1 MLKQDL
7 LGDYNK
13 IVTPATGTTFTTG
26 DKIASSTFNP
36 QSKTKLLKPTTI
48 GNTVANLSQILG
60 DSEPSIQAPSQD
72 IIDKINFIFNSMSK
86 SNILDKSN
94 DLKLILINDNVIK
107 WFSNF
112 FILNRISVEYNN
124 HQIYYELITYI
135 DSKELNQLLIKD
147 TISFIRKLLL
157 SETIAKDAKE
167 KKVMI
172 NLGSWLGIM
181 TIAKN
186 KPILA
191 RDLDLKEIIFDA
203 YENGKLTAII
213 PFICKI
219 LEHSAKTKVF
229 HSKNPWIQ
237 AILAVLAELYYKEH
251 LKQTLKFEI
260 ENIFKKLDIDLA
272 NFQQSR
278 LLDAIVIVST
288 SQDFTR
294 PATSNEPEFDPNELL
309 KIISKQEQYPN
320 EIMMFLNRSHPNFIA
335 RNELLNILTNAL
347 FMAINEIL
355 APVVERAVNI
365 SQVTTRELILK
376 DFAFEKDETKFKN
389 AANLCIK
396 SLAGSLAM
404 VTCKEP
410 LRIGYNNQLKD
421 ILLKKGLEAEL
432 VDALNNS
439 VNNSEILEIGSS
451 YIQNYV
457 IKRAIDKIEKD
468 KVIIEELEKRKKNKA
483 LDIKPELISK
493 IKTLPEILRPNPTG
507 LTSDQLKIYE
517 DFDKIYDRTSI
528 NTSSQSNKLGLL
540 KKLIPALKEV
550 LDSPPTAKIINKYE
564 ICMLNIQFITKSD
577 NTDYAE
583 EDEQLSILSK
593 MISDS
598 KVNDSSIVDELVNI
612 SYKYTVAASKA
623 NNLSL
628 ININSEILKGWLK
641 IDPSM
646 SKEITNKLLN
656 TDDLYIR
663 FKFDIHYYFF
673 RKNIFDMTEYENF
686 MADYLEENSMN
697 ETVRRLITNLIEK
710 KVLSINSFKK
720 IPSYIID
727 PAVSGDYFDLF
738 SKKSTFCQPNPNFFI
753 IDSKICNIRD
763 YNSYINFREN
773 CKFVYKL
780 ILNFVYQNIDQEN
793 IRNKLKEFVD
803 SSIVKVEE
811 QMNVFIMIITELAVK
826 SVLFYEPENY
836 FYPESEAKCIMCL
849 LNIIPSSTTNKL
861 KLFENILL
869 AIFKVFHYDY
879 IKNLS
884 NFNQRP
890 YYKLLINII
899 YLLHNADNNEEM
911 FNGYKKLQYFYV
923 LADVL
928 RFMKPQ
934 HYPGF
939 VLAWIDIISC
949 KYFNSIFLELD
960 SGSKTIKETI
970 PKFEK
975 FLLILIDLLSYLKAL
990 NSEIMAEYN
999 SKVLVDTVYKFFFLL
1014 SNTYPEFLSYYYYII
1029 IASLPAGDNFL
1040 QLKNIILSSTPLDIE
1055 QPDPFFEEFKVDS
1068 LPDIR
1073 KNSLVLFDINS
1084 ILFDYGYKGIMD
1096 EYVETKNESLLDELI
1111 NKLNKNEKDQVQNY
1125 LSKHLLTYH
1134 HLVINAIVIHWSQ
1147 YVIKMTT
1154 TNDKKKMSNQDVLEF
1169 FIRMIKSLEA
1179 ENRDHFINSIL
1190 NELRYPSNQTYYFSC
1205 LLLCIFFEIK
1215 NEQIEEHILK

>member
-1 MLKQDL
+1 MPFLNEIKGEEYFNVRKDEAKLLKQDL

-13 IVTPATGTTFTTG
+13 IANLPGVTSFNSG
-26 DKIASSTFNP
+26 DKGTSSNYNQ
-36 QSKTKLLKPTTI
+36 QSKTKLIKPVTLVH
-48 GNTVANLSQILG
+48 NVANLTQILG
-60 DSEPSIQAPSQD
+60 DVETSIQAPSQD
-72 IIDKINFIFNSMSK
+72 VIDKINFIFNSMSK
-86 SNILDKSN
+86 NNIADKSN
-94 DLKLILINDNVIK
+94 DLKSILTNDNVIK

-112 FILNRISVEYNN
+112 LILNRISVEYNN

-135 DSKELNQLLIKD
+135 DSKELNNLLIKD
-147 TISFIRKLLL
+147 SISFIRKLLL

-167 KKVMI
+167 KKVLI

-181 TIAKN
+181 TLAKN

-237 AILAVLAELYYKEH
+237 AILAVLAELYYKQN

-260 ENIFKKLDIDLA
+260 ENIFKKLDIDL
-272 NFQQSR
+272 NSFTQSR
-278 LLDAIVIVST
+278 LLDAIVIIST
-288 SQDFTR
+288 SQDFSR
-294 PATSNEPEFDPNELL
+294 PITTSEPEFDPNELL
-309 KIISKQEQYPN
+309 KIITKQEQYQT
-320 EIMMFLNRSHPNFIA
+320 EALMFLNRTHPNLMT
-335 RNELLNILTNAL
+335 RNELINIITNAL

-376 DFAFEKDETKFKN
+376 DFAFEKDESKFKN

-410 LRIGYNNQLKD
+410 LRIGFNNQLKD
-421 ILLKKGLEAEL
+421 ILGKKGLEAEL
-432 VDALNNS
+432 VEALNNT
-439 VNNSEILEIGSS
+439 VNNSDILEIGSS

-468 KVIIEELEKRKKNKA
+468 KVIIDELEKRKKTKT
-483 LDIKPELISK
+483 LDIRPDFILK
-493 IKTLPEILRPNPTG
+493 IKSLPDILRPNVSG

-517 DFDKIYDRTSI
+517 DFERVTDKSGI
-528 NTSSQSNKLGLL
+528 NTSSQSSKIGLL

-550 LDSPPTAKIINKYE
+550 LDSPPTPKIINKYE

-577 NTDYAE
+577 NTEYIE
-583 EDEQLSILSK
+583 EDDQLSILSK
-593 MISDS
+593 MISES
-598 KVNDSSIVDELVNI
+598 KVNDASIVNELVNV
-612 SYKYTVAASKA
+612 SFKYIVAASKA

-641 IDPSM
+641 IDPSLP
-646 SKEITNKLLN
+646 KEITHKLLN
-656 TDDLYIR
+656 TDDLSIR
-663 FKFDIHYYFF
+663 FRFDIHYYFF
-673 RKNIFDMTEYENF
+673 VKNIFDMNEYENF
-686 MADYLEENSMN
+686 ISDYLEENSMN
-697 ETVRRLITNLIEK
+697 ETVRRLISDLIDK
-710 KVLSINSFKK
+710 KVLSVASFKK
-720 IPSYIID
+720 IPSYMID
-727 PAVSGDYFDLF
+727 NAVSADFFDLF
-738 SKKSTFCQPNPNFFI
+738 AKKSSFCQTNQNFFI

-780 ILNFVYQNIDQEN
+780 LLNFVYQTSEQEN
-793 IRNKLKEFVD
+793 VRLKLKEFVE

-826 SVLFYEPENY
+826 SVLFYDTENY
-836 FYPESEAKCIMCL
+836 YYPECEAKCIMCL
-849 LNIIPSSTTNKL
+849 LNIIPSTTTNKL

-879 IKNLS
+879 TKNLN
-884 NFNQRP
+884 NFNQKP
-890 YYKLLINII
+890 YHKLLVNIV
-899 YLLHNADNNEEM
+899 YLLHIADNSEEM
-911 FNGYKKLQYFYV
+911 FNGYKKLQYFFV
-923 LADVL
+923 FSEVL
-928 RFMKPQ
+928 RFMKP
-934 HYPGF
+934 HNYPGF
-939 VLAWIDIISC
+939 VLGWMDIVSC
-949 KYFNSIFLELD
+949 KYFNSIFLGLD
-960 SGSKTIKETI
+960 PAAKTLKENV

-975 FLLILIDLLSYLKAL
+975 YLLILIDLLSYLKAL
-990 NSEIMAEYN
+990 NSEIMADYN
-999 SKVLVDTVYKFFFLL
+999 SKIFVDTVYKFFFLL
-1014 SNTYPEFLSYYYYII
+1014 STSYPEFLSYYYYII

-1040 QLKNIILSSTPLDIE
+1040 QLKNIILYSTPADIE

-1073 KNSLVLFDINS
+1073 KNAAVLFDINS
-1084 ILFDYGYKGIMD
+1084 ILYDYGYKGIM
-1096 EYVETKNESLLDELI
+1096 EEFVETKNESLLDELI
-1111 NKLNKNEKDQVQNY
+1111 NKLNKNDKDQVQNY
-1125 LSKHLLTYH
+1125 LSNH
-1134 HLVINAIVIHWSQ
+1134 IN
-1147 YVIKMTT
+1147 K
-1154 TNDKKKMSNQDVLEF
+1154 
-1169 FIRMIKSLEA
+1169 
-1179 ENRDHFINSIL
+1179 
-1190 NELRYPSNQTYYFSC
+1190 
-1205 LLLCIFFEIK
+1205 
-1215 NEQIEEHILK
+1215 

>member
-1 MLKQDL
+1 MKQEL

-13 IVTPATGTTFTTG
+13 IITPAGASSITSG
-26 DKIASSTFNP
+26 DKNAPGTYG
-36 QSKTKLLKPTTI
+36 QLSKTKLLKPTTS
-48 GNTVANLSQILG
+48 GHNVANLTQILG
-60 DSEPSIQAPSQD
+60 EGETTILAPSQD

-86 SNILDKSN
+86 SNIVDKSN
-94 DLKLILINDNVIK
+94 DLKLILTNDNVIK

-147 TISFIRKLLL
+147 SISFIKKLLL

-167 KKVMI
+167 KKVLI

-191 RDLDLKEIIFDA
+191 KDLDLKEIIFDA
-203 YENGKLTAII
+203 YENGKLTAIT

-237 AILAVLAELYYKEH
+237 AILAVLAELYYKQH

-260 ENIFKKLDIDLA
+260 ENIFKKLDIDL
-272 NFQQSR
+272 NSFQQSR

-294 PATSNEPEFDPNELL
+294 PAVSSEPEFDPNELL
-309 KIISKQEQYPN
+309 KIISKQEQYPS
-320 EIMMFLNRSHPNFIA
+320 EALMFLNRTHPNIIT
-335 RNELLNILTNAL
+335 RNELINIITNAL
-347 FMAINEIL
+347 YMAINEIL

-376 DFAFEKDETKFKN
+376 DFAFEKDELKFKN

-410 LRIGYNNQLKD
+410 LRIGYNTQLKD
-421 ILLKKGLEAEL
+421 ILSKKGLEAEL
-432 VDALNNS
+432 VEALNNT

-468 KVIIEELEKRKKNKA
+468 KVIMEELEKRKKSKS
-483 LDIKPELISK
+483 LEVKPELITR
-493 IKTLPEILRPNPTG
+493 IKALPDILRPSYNG
-507 LTSDQLKIYE
+507 LTSEQLKIYE
-517 DFDKIYDRTSI
+517 DFDKIYDRSGT
-528 NTSSQSNKLGLL
+528 NTSSHSSKIGLL
-540 KKLIPALKEV
+540 KKLLPALKEV
-550 LDSPPTAKIINKYE
+550 LDSPPSSKIINKYE

-577 NTDYAE
+577 NTDYTE
-583 EDEQLSILSK
+583 EDEQLGILSK
-593 MISDS
+593 MISES
-598 KVNDSSIVDELVNI
+598 KVNDFSIVTELVNV
-612 SYKYTVAASKA
+612 SFKYIVAASKA

-628 ININSEILKGWLK
+628 MNINSEILKGWLK
-641 IDPSM
+641 IDLSL

-656 TDDLYIR
+656 SDDLFIR
-663 FKFDIHYYFF
+663 FNTDIHIYFF
-673 RKNIFDMTEYENF
+673 KKNIFDMNEYENF
-686 MADYLEENSMN
+686 IGDYLEENSMN
-697 ETVRRLITNLIEK
+697 ETVRSLISSLIEK
-710 KVLSINSFKK
+710 KVLSVASFKK
-720 IPSYIID
+720 IPSYMVD
-727 PAVSGDYFDLF
+727 PAISGDYFNLF
-738 SKKSTFCQPNPNFFI
+738 AKKSTFCQPNPNFFI

-793 IRNKLKEFVD
+793 IRNKLKEFVE

-879 IKNLS
+879 TKNLN

-899 YLLHNADNNEEM
+899 YLLYNADNNEEM

-939 VLAWIDIISC
+939 VLGWIDILSC
-949 KYFNSIFLELD
+949 KYFNSNFLELEP
-960 SGSKTIKETI
+960 GSKTIKENI
-970 PKFEK
+970 AKFEK

-990 NSEIMAEYN
+990 NSEIMGDYN

-1014 SNTYPEFLSYYYYII
+1014 SNSYPEFMSYYYYII

-1040 QLKNIILSSTPLDIE
+1040 QLKNIILYSTPTDIE

-1073 KNSLVLFDINS
+1073 KNSFVLFDINS
-1084 ILFDYGYKGIMD
+1084 ILLDYGYKGIMD
-1096 EYVETKNESLLDELI
+1096 EFVETKNESLLDELI
-1111 NKLNKNEKDQVQNY
+1111 NKLNKNDKDQVQNY
-1125 LSKHLLTYH
+1125 LSKKF
-1134 HLVINAIVIHWSQ
+1134 N
-1147 YVIKMTT
+1147 
-1154 TNDKKKMSNQDVLEF
+1154 
-1169 FIRMIKSLEA
+1169 
-1179 ENRDHFINSIL
+1179 
-1190 NELRYPSNQTYYFSC
+1190 
-1205 LLLCIFFEIK
+1205 
-1215 NEQIEEHILK
+1215 